1 MIIEQDTQHLR
12 ELSHACKASPFAQS
26 AMPAMDT
33 SYLTTQVTTIIG
45 QLHGLFDDIGVPN
58 HDRESREAEVGAFLL
73 CQHEFA
79 DAGVALCCLVRDLE
93 QPASDS
99 HCVSSTQKIV
109 PFSSHVLTALCSEKT
124 GLTEE
129 AHRII
134 KSIRQMEASLE
145 DDKVITSYRSED
157 EDIKVTVPLI
167 RCLQSLKER
176 HNTMAKLHRERF
188 EQVKSKHLALVLRH
202 SS

>member
-1 MIIEQDTQHLR
+1 
-12 ELSHACKASPFAQS
+12 
-26 AMPAMDT
+26 MPAMDT

-45 QLHGLFDDIGVPN
+45 QLHGLFDDIGVPS
-58 HDRESREAEVGAFLL
+58 HDRESREAEVSATLL
-73 CQHEFA
+73 CQHDSA
-79 DAGVALCCLVRDLE
+79 DADVAFCCFIRNLE
-93 QPASDS
+93 QSAPDS
-99 HCVSSTQKIV
+99 HCVSSTRKTE
-109 PFSSHVLTALCSEKT
+109 PFSWHVLTTLHREKT

-188 EQVKSKHLALVLRH
+188 EQVKSKHLALT
-202 SS
+202 

>member
-1 MIIEQDTQHLR
+1 M
-12 ELSHACKASPFAQS
+12 
-26 AMPAMDT
+26 
-33 SYLTTQVTTIIG
+33 
-45 QLHGLFDDIGVPN
+45 
-58 HDRESREAEVGAFLL
+58 
-73 CQHEFA
+73 
-79 DAGVALCCLVRDLE
+79 
-93 QPASDS
+93 
-99 HCVSSTQKIV
+99 
-109 PFSSHVLTALCSEKT
+109 LTALRSEKT

-167 RCLQSLKER
+167 RCLQGLKER

-188 EQVKSKHLALVLRH
+188 EQVKSKHLAPGHKALQLMSAQSLYKPSNHIRRI
-202 SS
+202 SNPRS